1 MKKTFSLILCL
12 LMLCSLSGMAACKK
26 NNDGKSDAAVT
37 PADADELLSMI
48 TDEMTTGDPAQ
59 TAMITGTDAE
69 AYLGGEE
76 RFFLTADQETVA
88 PGGTFTVTFRAEHCV
103 NVACFDLLVATPEG
117 CAVADCAEKEIGDFI
132 MTVSQVTGGVNG
144 TAIVATAADIDAL
157 EMMTVTFTV
166 PQTAVSGDK
175 ITVEAAFT
183 QFLVGTDGTGDRVA
197 DATAFMEVQ
206 PVTLTVA

>member
-1 MKKTFSLILCL
+1 MKKTVSLLLSL
-12 LMLCSLSGMAACKK
+12 LMLCSFLSMAACKGK
-26 NNDGKSDAAVT
+26 DDGTKDAAVT

-59 TAMITGTDAE
+59 TAMITGTDAK

-88 PGGTFTVTFRAEHCV
+88 PGGTFTVTFHAEHCV
-103 NVACFDLLVATPEG
+103 NVACFDLLVAAPEG

-157 EMMTVTFTV
+157 EMMTVTYTV

-197 DATAFMEVQ
+197 DATPFMEVQ